1 MILPLQPPANSRF
14 SLGVGEI
21 HVWRASLEDEH
32 HAHTLESFLS
42 TDEIARANRF
52 RFPEH
57 RRRFVIARGILR
69 QLMGA
74 YLAIEPRQVTF
85 TYSAQGKPGLDVCH
99 GSDLLFNVSHSD
111 DIAALAFTIAHN
123 IGVDVEMIRHNVDV
137 DEIPRRFFSS
147 AEQRAL
153 AELNAADKYQGFFNC
168 WTRKEAYIKALG
180 SGLSLP
186 LRDFDVALR
195 PGEPARLLATRP
207 DPDLASRWHMASLD
221 FGKSCAAA
229 VVVEGPIAQLK
240 ISEFVAF

>member
-1 MILPLQPPANSRF
+1 MTLPLQPHASSRF
-14 SLGVGEI
+14 SLGVSEV
-21 HVWRASLEDEH
+21 HVWRASLEDNH

-42 TDEIARANRF
+42 SDEIARANRF
-52 RFPEH
+52 RFPAH
-57 RRRFVIARGILR
+57 RRRYITARGILR
-69 QLMGA
+69 QLLGA
-74 YLAIEPRQVTF
+74 YLAIEARQVTF
-85 TYSAQGKPGLDVCH
+85 TYSAKGKPNLDVCH
-99 GSDLLFNVSHSD
+99 TSDLFFNVSHSD
-111 DIAALAFTIAHN
+111 DIAALAFTIARH

-153 AELNAADKYQGFFNC
+153 AGLNATEKYQGFFNC

-186 LRDFDVALR
+186 LRDFDVSLV

-207 DPDLASRWHMASLD
+207 DPEIAQHWHMACLD
-221 FGKSCAAA
+221 FGANCAAA
-229 VVVEGPIAQLK
+229 VVVEGRIAQLK